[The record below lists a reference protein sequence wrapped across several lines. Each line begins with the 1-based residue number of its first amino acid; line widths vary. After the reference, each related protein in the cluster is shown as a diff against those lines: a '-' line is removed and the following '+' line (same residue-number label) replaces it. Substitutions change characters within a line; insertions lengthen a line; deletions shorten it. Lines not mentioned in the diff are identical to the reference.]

1 MIVACPGCSARYQIE
16 PDRLRPEGVRLR
28 CTRCEAVFRVSPPP
42 ATATSGPP
50 AVATPSAPAPTPA
63 PQPEASKEP
72 APSLSP
78 PMSRPAPPVA
88 PSPPVDRER
97 MVLIADPEVEQG
109 KSTASALA
117 QWGLQPTLVHDGV
130 EAILAIQCEIVKRN
144 ESLRDINV
152 VLVGAIHDR
161 TRYRRPPEEIYGA
174 DAYIERQELPDS
186 LRSILQG
193 FGMLSSAPEPPPVSA
208 TAVTPSTPP
217 VVAPTPVTAPPP
229 AMEPAPPAPA
239 PTPAP
244 VPPPAMAPIVEA
256 IPEPEIP
263 AVPEIVESV
272 GSVEPPV
279 AMSTPESVAPSE
291 PASGDPEIDEQIE
304 QAERLARIVVSDI
317 VLYSKDKFE
326 AAVEAGNVLEAMQPE
341 IAEGRSL
348 FTARIDPS
356 VQEIRDFL
364 QEELLRVAAAR
375 GKP

>member
-1 MIVACPGCSARYQIE
+1 
-16 PDRLRPEGVRLR
+16 
-28 CTRCEAVFRVSPPP
+28 
-42 ATATSGPP
+42 
-50 AVATPSAPAPTPA
+50 
-63 PQPEASKEP
+63 
-72 APSLSP
+72 
-78 PMSRPAPPVA
+78 
-88 PSPPVDRER
+88 
-97 MVLIADPEVEQG
+97 LIADPEVEQG

-130 EAILAIQCEIVKRN
+130 EAILAIQRLLPRAIVIDAALPKMFGFQICEIVKRN
-144 ESLRDINV
+144 ESLRDIHV

-186 LRSILQG
+186 LRPILQG
-193 FGMLSSAPEPPPVSA
+193 FGILSSAPEPPPVSA
-208 TAVTPSTPP
+208 TAATPSTPP

-279 AMSTPESVAPSE
+279 AMPTPDSVAPPE
-291 PASGDPEIDEQIE
+291 PASGNPEIDEQIE

>member
-1 MIVACPGCSARYQIE
+1 
-16 PDRLRPEGVRLR
+16 
-28 CTRCEAVFRVSPPP
+28 
-42 ATATSGPP
+42 
-50 AVATPSAPAPTPA
+50 
-63 PQPEASKEP
+63 
-72 APSLSP
+72 
-78 PMSRPAPPVA
+78 
-88 PSPPVDRER
+88 

-117 QWGLQPTLVHDGV
+117 QWGLQPALVHDGV
-130 EAILAIQCEIVKRN
+130 EAILAIQRLLPRAIVIDAALPKMFGFQICEIVKRN
-144 ESLRDINV
+144 ESLRDIHV

-193 FGMLSSAPEPPPVSA
+193 FGMLSSAPQPPPVSA
-208 TAVTPSTPP
+208 TAATPLTPP
-217 VVAPTPVTAPPP
+217 VAAPTRVTA
-229 AMEPAPPAPA
+229 PAPA
-239 PTPAP
+239 P
-244 VPPPAMAPIVEA
+244 VPTPAMAPVVEA

-263 AVPEIVESV
+263 SAPDIVESV

-279 AMSTPESVAPSE
+279 ATSTPESVAPSGS
-291 PASGDPEIDEQIE
+291 ASGDPEIDEQIE

-326 AAVEAGNVLEAMQPE
+326 AAVEAGNVLEAMEPE

-356 VQEIRDFL
+356 IQEMRDFL

-375 GKP
+375 GKS

>member
-1 MIVACPGCSARYQIE
+1 MI
-16 PDRLRPEGVRLR
+16 
-28 CTRCEAVFRVSPPP
+28 
-42 ATATSGPP
+42 
-50 AVATPSAPAPTPA
+50 
-63 PQPEASKEP
+63 
-72 APSLSP
+72 
-78 PMSRPAPPVA
+78 
-88 PSPPVDRER
+88 
-97 MVLIADPEVEQG
+97 LIADPEVEQG

-130 EAILAIQCEIVKRN
+130 EAILAIQRLLPRAIVIDAALPKMFGFQICEIVKRN
-144 ESLRDINV
+144 ESLCDIHV

-208 TAVTPSTPP
+208 TAATLSTPP

-229 AMEPAPPAPA
+229 AMEPTPPTPAPPPAMEPAPPAPA
-239 PTPAP
+239 PPR
-244 VPPPAMAPIVEA
+244 AMAPVVEA

-263 AVPEIVESV
+263 AAPDIVESV
-272 GSVEPPV
+272 GSVEPAV
-279 AMSTPESVAPSE
+279 AIPTPESVVPSK
-291 PASGDPEIDEQIE
+291 PTSGAPEIDEQIE

>member
-1 MIVACPGCSARYQIE
+1 VIDAALPKMFGFQI
-16 PDRLRPEGVRLR
+16 
-28 CTRCEAVFRVSPPP
+28 
-42 ATATSGPP
+42 
-50 AVATPSAPAPTPA
+50 
-63 PQPEASKEP
+63 
-72 APSLSP
+72 
-78 PMSRPAPPVA
+78 
-88 PSPPVDRER
+88 
-97 MVLIADPEVEQG
+97 
-109 KSTASALA
+109 
-117 QWGLQPTLVHDGV
+117 
-130 EAILAIQCEIVKRN
+130 CEIVKRN
-144 ESLRDINV
+144 ESLRDIHV

-208 TAVTPSTPP
+208 TAATLSTPP

-229 AMEPAPPAPA
+229 AMESAPPAPA
-239 PTPAP
+239 P
-244 VPPPAMAPIVEA
+244 PPAMAPVVEA

-263 AVPEIVESV
+263 AAPDIVESV

-279 AMSTPESVAPSE
+279 VISTPKSVAPSK

-348 FTARIDPS
+348 FTARIDQS

>member
-1 MIVACPGCSARYQIE
+1 
-16 PDRLRPEGVRLR
+16 
-28 CTRCEAVFRVSPPP
+28 
-42 ATATSGPP
+42 
-50 AVATPSAPAPTPA
+50 
-63 PQPEASKEP
+63 
-72 APSLSP
+72 
-78 PMSRPAPPVA
+78 
-88 PSPPVDRER
+88 
-97 MVLIADPEVEQG
+97 IADPEVEQG

-130 EAILAIQCEIVKRN
+130 EAILAIQRLLPRVIVIDAALPKMFGFQICEIVKRN

-186 LRSILQG
+186 LRSIFQG

-208 TAVTPSTPP
+208 TAATLSTPP
-217 VVAPTPVTAPPP
+217 AVAPTPVTAPPP
-229 AMEPAPPAPA
+229 AMQPAPPAPA
-239 PTPAP
+239 PPPVMEPASPAP
-244 VPPPAMAPIVEA
+244 APSPAMQPAPPAPAPPPAMAPVVEA

-263 AVPEIVESV
+263 AAPDIVESV